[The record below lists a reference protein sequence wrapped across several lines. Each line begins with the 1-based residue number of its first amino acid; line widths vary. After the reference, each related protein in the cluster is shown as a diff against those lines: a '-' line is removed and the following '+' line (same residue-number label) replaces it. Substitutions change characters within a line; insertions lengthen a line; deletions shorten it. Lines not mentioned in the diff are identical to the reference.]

1 MAVVRAPERPVTAP
15 LRRLA
20 PLLALAALVILVRA
34 VLVGGFGH
42 ALPFWDQWD
51 AEASTWL
58 KPWVQGELTFA
69 HLLAAHNEHR
79 IAYSRLWS
87 LLWFEANA
95 GHWDNLVLA
104 LANTLLSGLLAALTY
119 GLLRS
124 GLATRRARGLF
135 FVLVLLL
142 AVIPFGWE
150 NLLVGFQS
158 QFQFLALFA
167 LLLLA
172 AAAHLRDRKAA
183 LPVVWGLALLGLP
196 TMATG
201 VLAPVAAG
209 GVLVLRAWTREWRR
223 GPAAVAVA
231 GLAAIS
237 LAGLAFVPMVP
248 HHQGMHPESLA
259 EGLRALGRVLAWP
272 VPRGWWAVPAIWLP
286 TFAFFWRLCRERRA
300 SAAEWIA
307 IGLAGWVVL
316 QALAI
321 TWSRG
326 QGLDM
331 PPSRYTDLLALGV
344 VANGWLALRACES
357 ALLSG
362 ASPRRPRWIAIGLA
376 ALFFTATGL
385 GLGRGLPTHGEA
397 MRERS
402 WFSEEQ
408 RANVR
413 EFITSGDPQ
422 ALVVPPLYIPY
433 PHAHMLAGFLSD
445 PVIRAMLPAT
455 VTDGEAGPL
464 GRAAGRWRDAMRPR
478 FHSTVPGH
486 PVQVRRW
493 RLPVLD
499 GPAEALQV
507 VEGVTVTLDFTVPR
521 SGHLGSVALQLGT
534 YGQQLPGTLVLE
546 VCRGGDCVGAS
557 SPLALAMDNKDHVL
571 LLERPLPVQAG
582 DPLHLVIGARGTGHP
597 VAVWLAPAPA
607 DASALSVVTVEGPRP
622 DLARYRPR
630 LVLGLLP

>member
-1 MAVVRAPERPVTAP
+1 MSA
-15 LRRLA
+15 LRRAA
-20 PLLALAALVILVRA
+20 PLLALATLVVLVRA

-42 ALPFWDQWD
+42 AVPFWDQWD
-51 AEASTWL
+51 AEAATWL
-58 KPWVQGELTFA
+58 KPWMQGELTIG

-79 IAYSRLWS
+79 IGWTRLWS
-87 LLWFEANA
+87 LLWFEANG

-104 LANTLLSGLLAALTY
+104 LANTLLSGLLAALAY
-119 GLLRS
+119 GLLRD
-124 GLATRRARGLF
+124 GLATRWARGVL

-142 AVIPFGWE
+142 AAIPFGWE

-172 AAAHLRDRKAA
+172 AAAHLRDRPATW
-183 LPVVWGLALLGLP
+183 PVLWGLALLGLP

-209 GVLVLRAWTREWRR
+209 GVLVLRAWAGQWRWA
-223 GPAAVAVA
+223 PAAVAVA

-237 LAGLAFVPMVP
+237 LAGLALVPTIP

-272 VPRGWWAVPAIWLP
+272 VPRGWWVVPALWLP
-286 TFAFFWRLCRERRA
+286 SVVFLWRVMRQRRA
-300 SAAEWIA
+300 EPAEWIA
-307 IGLAGWVVL
+307 LGLAAWALL
-316 QALAI
+316 QAVAI

-344 VANGWLALRACES
+344 LANGWLALRASES
-357 ALLSG
+357 VSG
-362 ASPRRPRWIAIGLA
+362 STVASGVRIVTWGMA
-376 ALFFTATGL
+376 ALCFAAILL
-385 GLGRGLPTHGEA
+385 GLGRGLPAHRHA
-397 MRERS
+397 LHERS

-413 EFITSGDPQ
+413 EYLASGDPRT
-422 ALVVPPLYIPY
+422 LSVPPLYIPY
-433 PHAHMLAGFLSD
+433 PHADDLARFLSD

-455 VTDGEAGPL
+455 LTDGDAGPL
-464 GRAAGRWRDAMRPR
+464 GRAADRWRDTMRPR
-478 FHSTVPGH
+478 FHDVLPAH
-486 PVQVRRW
+486 PDLARRW
-493 RLPVLD
+493 RLPVAD

-507 VEGVTVTLDFTVPR
+507 VEGVTLALEFPAPR
-521 SGHLGSVALQLGT
+521 SGHVASIALQLGT
-534 YGQQLPGTLVLE
+534 YGQQLPGELVLQL
-546 VCRGGDCVGAS
+546 CRGDRCAGAS
-557 SPLALAMDNKDHVL
+557 TPLALAMDNKDLVL
-571 LLERPLPVQAG
+571 LLDDPLPVQAG
-582 DPLHLVIGARGTGHP
+582 DPLRVVVGARATGHP

-607 DASALSVVTVEGPRP
+607 DASPLDVVTVEGPRA